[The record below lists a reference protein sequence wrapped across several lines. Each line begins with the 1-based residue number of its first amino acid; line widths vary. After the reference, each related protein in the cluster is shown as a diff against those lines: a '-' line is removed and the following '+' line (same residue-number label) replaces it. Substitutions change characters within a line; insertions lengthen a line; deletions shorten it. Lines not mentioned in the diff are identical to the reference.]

1 MSISIKTHKMLWGR
15 SGNRCALEECRKEL
29 VMDAT
34 ETDDESLIG
43 EECHIIANSTN
54 GPRGDTSIQEDLD
67 KYENLILLCRIHHKI
82 IDDQPNTYTVERLK
96 KIKATHEKWVRDS
109 LQTISIT
116 TPFTISDAK
125 YQGQKISLDFQDA
138 DIVPIFRLFAD
149 ISGYNLV
156 LDPSVKGKIT
166 IKLLNVPWD
175 QALNIILQMFS
186 LSKTI
191 EGNVIWIAP
200 ASTF

>member
-1 MSISIKTHKMLWGR
+1 
-15 SGNRCALEECRKEL
+15 
-29 VMDAT
+29 MDAT

-43 EECHIIANSTN
+43 EECHIIANSTD
-54 GPRGDTSIQEDLD
+54 GPRGNISTQEDLN
-67 KYENLILLCRIHHKI
+67 KYDNLILLCRIHHKI
-82 IDDQPNTYTVERLK
+82 IDDQPNTYTVERLR
-96 KIKATHEKWVRDS
+96 KIKVTHEKWVRDS

-116 TPFTISDAK
+116 TPFTISDSK

-156 LDPSVKGKIT
+156 LDPSVRGKIT

-175 QALNIILQMFS
+175 QALNVILQMFR
-186 LSKTI
+186 LSKAI

-200 ASTF
+200 ANTF